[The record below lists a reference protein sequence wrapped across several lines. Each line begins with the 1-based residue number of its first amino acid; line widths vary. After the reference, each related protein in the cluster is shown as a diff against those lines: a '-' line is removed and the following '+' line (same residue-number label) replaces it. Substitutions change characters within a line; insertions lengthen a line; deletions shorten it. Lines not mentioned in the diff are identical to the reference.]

1 MAKKTTI
8 SLQPE
13 IGENSTTSS
22 SVITTTKKVY
32 TIGGVPRF
40 RTQYNAEECPKDV
53 EVYTMPSLTVP
64 EKTYTI
70 PELMARMKRGQP
82 LGGTLHEAVFHGED
96 EYFPEINKLDLAE
109 QEIILQSKM
118 DVIRKAKQQ
127 VKHQEQQKL
136 VEKQAKEKFK
146 VMEAEFIKRQQ
157 QANSQPLPPEA

>member
-1 MAKKTTI
+1 MAKTKSSQLETG
-8 SLQPE
+8 S
-13 IGENSTTSS
+13 NSTTSS
-22 SVITTTKKVY
+22 IVVSTRKRANI
-32 TIGGVPRF
+32 IAGVPRF
-40 RTQYNAEECPKDV
+40 RTQHNAEQCPREV
-53 EVYTMPSLTVP
+53 EVFTMPSLTVP

-127 VKHQEQQKL
+127 LKHQEQQKL

-146 VMEAEFIKRQQ
+146 VMQEEYLKRQQ
-157 QANSQPLPPEA
+157 QTITQQPPPEA